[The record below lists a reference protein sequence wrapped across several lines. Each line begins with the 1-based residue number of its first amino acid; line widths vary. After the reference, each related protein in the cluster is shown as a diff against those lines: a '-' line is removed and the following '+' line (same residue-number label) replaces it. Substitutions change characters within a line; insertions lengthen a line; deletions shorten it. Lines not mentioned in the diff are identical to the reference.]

1 MVEDSRFYAT
11 QLQRPNF
18 VQEDKSN
25 DDETSEAEAMKTLKV
40 ALVFK
45 NKGHHDKAEKLFKHA
60 FALCPKHP
68 RLLNHYGEFLM
79 EINQDPIEAD
89 HLFVKALRFSEAES
103 DEFKRAIL
111 NRKITS
117 VIVEDLDM
125 KMLKIIHDKK
135 KAFNRISRNNPS
147 LRRAIKEAYF
157 QVPKQFLFHKLYLG
171 RNLLFKVRSIL
182 KQWFTPVPFI
192 LGFGLRDL

>member
-1 MVEDSRFYAT
+1 
-11 QLQRPNF
+11 
-18 VQEDKSN
+18 
-25 DDETSEAEAMKTLKV
+25 MKTLKV

-125 KMLKIIHDKK
+125 KMLKIIHDKLK
-135 KAFNRISRNNPS
+135 VFNRIDRNKPS
-147 LRRAIKEAYF
+147 LRRAIREAYY

>member
-1 MVEDSRFYAT
+1 MRVVEDSRFYAT

-135 KAFNRISRNNPS
+135 RAFNRIPENKPS
-147 LRRAIKEAYF
+147 LKRSKKEAYY
-157 QVPKQFLFHKLYLG
+157 QV
-171 RNLLFKVRSIL
+171 
-182 KQWFTPVPFI
+182 
-192 LGFGLRDL
+192 